1 MSLITVIDD
10 LKRKKA
16 KSGRKTFDFSETDLE
31 IIHNLEKIRTS
42 KNISQTRLAKI
53 AGVSQ
58 SCICQIEMGKY
69 LPGYDT
75 FIKIRTALE
84 SILIDNPKET
94 QLIVIMQIAFSLKDT
109 ISKADELMTELDHL
123 LKNYTSSDEN

>member
-10 LKRKKA
+10 LKRKKN

-42 KNISQTRLAKI
+42 KNLSQAKLAKI
-53 AGVSQ
+53 AGISQ
-58 SCICQIEMGKY
+58 TCICQIETGKY

-75 FIKIRTALE
+75 FVKIRTALE
-84 SILIDNPKET
+84 NILADTPKET
-94 QLIVIMQIAFSLKDT
+94 QLIMIMQTAFSLKDT
-109 ISKADELMTELDHL
+109 ISKADELMTELDRL
-123 LKNYTSSDEN
+123 LKNFTSADEN